1 MFLEIYPFHSGC
13 PICWHIIIHNIYL
26 QSFVFLC
33 CQLLF
38 LVFNFWFYLFESFFF
53 SWVWLKVCHFCLSFQ
68 RTSSWIHRS
77 LALFLDSFSFI
88 SALIFIISFL
98 LLTLG
103 FASWGAKNSL
113 SNKWCW
119 KNWTEM
125 EIDYLL
131 TPHTRINS
139 KWIEDLNIR
148 PETIKIL
155 EGNIDS
161 KISDI
166 AHSNIFFLI
175 YLLRQGKQKK
185 K

>member
-1 MFLEIYPFHSGC
+1 
-13 PICWHIIIHNIYL
+13 
-26 QSFVFLC
+26 
-33 CQLLF
+33 
-38 LVFNFWFYLFESFFF
+38 
-53 SWVWLKVCHFCLSFQ
+53 
-68 RTSSWIHRS
+68 
-77 LALFLDSFSFI
+77 
-88 SALIFIISFL
+88 
-98 LLTLG
+98 
-103 FASWGAKNSL
+103 
-113 SNKWCW
+113 
-119 KNWTEM
+119 M

-131 TPHTRINS
+131 TPHPRINS